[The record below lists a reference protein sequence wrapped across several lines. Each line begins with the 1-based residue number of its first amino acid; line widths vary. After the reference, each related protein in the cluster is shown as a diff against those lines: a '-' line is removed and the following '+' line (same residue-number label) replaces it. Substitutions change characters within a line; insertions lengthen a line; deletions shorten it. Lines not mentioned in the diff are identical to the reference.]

1 MSTPR
6 NSRRVTLKIEAV
18 ADSPDA
24 KLLNHVKQDPIT
36 PSREVALRALKA
48 FYLPWALEGKVNE
61 GDLTAIAQ
69 SAIEELQFRIF
80 QIRQRYL
87 SSDPAAYRPATVSES
102 STSGVVAANGRAAP
116 PTPDVSLAAM
126 RESINPADLDDF

>member
-1 MSTPR
+1 MTAAR
-6 NSRRVTLKIEAV
+6 NTRRVSFKIEAV

-24 KLLNHVKQDPIT
+24 KLLDHVKQDPIT

-48 FYLPWALEGKVNE
+48 FYLPWALEGDVPE
-61 GDLTAIAQ
+61 GDLQAIAQ

-87 SSDPAAYRPATVSES
+87 NQEASGYKPAAVPNFTSNGAPAFTSPPAGQISLES
-102 STSGVVAANGRAAP
+102 
-116 PTPDVSLAAM
+116 M
-126 RESINPADLDDF
+126 RESIDPADLDDF